1 MTKKI
6 IEPVWREKPPL
17 GKSYRSIFKWGAP
30 DEYKHPNHKLFKEI
44 KKTFCLD
51 DNYFSSEK
59 NTGDQTVSFKKAVKL
74 KKDQILKLQ
83 KIAGKEYIEL
93 DEYSRLK
100 YSTGKTVEE
109 AINLRNAAVSTMS
122 DIVIHPKSE
131 KVISEIIKYCNAQ
144 KIPVYVYGGGSSVN
158 FGLKASKGG
167 VTLVMNTY
175 MNKITELNEL
185 NQTVTV
191 QAGIMGPVLEKALN
205 DAPDKFK
212 TRSRYTCGHF
222 PQSFEYSSAGGWIVT
237 LGSGQ
242 ASSYYGDA
250 GNLVQS
256 QKYITPS
263 GTFTT
268 LNYPAAATGPK
279 VNDIMKGNEGTF
291 GVLVEITLKI
301 FKYMPENRKR
311 FGFIFPTFQ
320 DAIDAGREI
329 SQGEFGMPAV
339 FRISDEEETHIGLK
353 LYGIDGTILD
363 KAMQFRGYKPMQ
375 RCLFLGSSE
384 GEKHF
389 TANVKKQVKK
399 ICRKHR
405 GMYISG
411 LPTRMWEPGR
421 YKDPYLREDL
431 QDYGILID
439 TLETGVRWDNLYIVH
454 SEVRKFIKTRPGT
467 ICMTHSSHFYSQGT
481 NLYFIFIIKDNG
493 VKDYIEFQEGVIES
507 ICKNGG
513 SLSHH
518 HGVGKMIAPWM
529 EKHLGSEQMNIL
541 RALKKHFDPNNIM
554 NPGGQLGLDLTGKAG
569 KEWRKFK

>member
-6 IEPVWREKPPL
+6 FEPAWREKPPVE
-17 GKSYRSIFKWGAP
+17 KSYRSIFKWGAP
-30 DEYKHPNHKLFKEI
+30 DGYKHPNRKLFEEI
-44 KKTFCLD
+44 KKTFGLD
-51 DNYFSSEK
+51 NNDFTTVKS
-59 NTGDQTVSFKKAVKL
+59 TGDEIVSFKKPVRL
-74 KKDQILKLQ
+74 KKDQVTMLQ
-83 KIAGKEYIEL
+83 KIAGKENTEL

-100 YSTGKTVEE
+100 YSSGKTVEE
-109 AINLRNAAVSTMS
+109 AIDLRNGKISTIS
-122 DIVIHPKSE
+122 DIVIHPTSE
-131 KVISEIIKYCNAQ
+131 SAIAEIIKYCNAQ
-144 KIPVYVYGGGSSVN
+144 KIPVCVYGGGSSVN
-158 FGLKASKGG
+158 FGLRASKGG

-175 MNKITELNEL
+175 MNKIIELNET
-185 NQTVTV
+185 NHTVKV
-191 QAGIMGPVLEKALN
+191 QAGIMGPDLENALN
-205 DAPDKFK
+205 NAPVKFNAK
-212 TRSRYTCGHF
+212 SGYTCGHF

-250 GNLVQS
+250 GTLVLS

-263 GTFTT
+263 GIFTT
-268 LNYPAAATGPK
+268 LDYPATATGPK

-291 GVLVEITLKI
+291 GVLVELTLKI
-301 FKYMPENRKR
+301 FKYMPENRQR

-329 SQGEFGMPAV
+329 SQAEFGMPAV

-363 KAMQFRGYKPMQ
+363 KAMQLRGFKPMK

-389 TANVKKQVKK
+389 AVNVKKQVKK
-399 ICRKHR
+399 ICKKHG

-411 LPTRMWEPGR
+411 LPTKMWEPGR

-431 QDYGILID
+431 HDYGFLID
-439 TLETGVRWDNLYIVH
+439 TLETGVKWDNLHNVH
-454 SEVRKFIKTRPGT
+454 NEVRKFIKERPGT
-467 ICMTHSSHFYSQGT
+467 ICMTHSSHFYPQGT
-481 NLYFIFIIKDNG
+481 NLYFIFIMKDEG

-529 EKHLGSEQMNIL
+529 EKHLGKEQMNIL
-541 RALKKHFDPNNIM
+541 RSIKKHFDPNNIM
-554 NPGGQLGLDLTGKAG
+554 NPGGQLGLDLTGKG
-569 KEWRKFK
+569 WRNVK

>member
-1 MTKKI
+1 MTKKVF
-6 IEPVWREKPPL
+6 EPAWRETPPVE
-17 GKSYRSIFKWGAP
+17 KSYRSIFKWGAP
-30 DEYKHPNHKLFKEI
+30 DGYKHPNKKLFDEI
-44 KKTFCLD
+44 KKTFNLND
-51 DNYFSSEK
+51 SDFMSEK
-59 NTGDQTVSFKKAVKL
+59 STGDGIVSFRKPVRL
-74 KKDQILKLQ
+74 KKDQIAALQ
-83 KIAGKEYIEL
+83 KIAGKENTEL

-109 AINLRNAAVSTMS
+109 AVNLRNADISTIS
-122 DIVIHPKSE
+122 DIVIHPESE
-131 KVISEIIKYCNAQ
+131 KAVADIIKYCSTK

-175 MNKITELNEL
+175 INKILELNEL
-185 NQTVTV
+185 NHTVTV
-191 QAGIMGPVLEKALN
+191 QAGIMGPDLEDALN
-205 DAPDKFK
+205 NAMEKFK
-212 TRSRYTCGHF
+212 AKTAYTCGHF

-250 GNLVQS
+250 GDLVLS
-256 QKYITPS
+256 QKYITPT

-268 LNYPAAATGPK
+268 LNYPATATGPK
-279 VNDIMKGNEGTF
+279 VNDIMKGSEGTF
-291 GVLVEITLKI
+291 GVLVELTLKI
-301 FKYMPENRKR
+301 FKYMPENRRR

-363 KAMQFRGYKPMQ
+363 RAMQLRGFKPMQ

-384 GEKHF
+384 GEKRF

-399 ICRKHR
+399 ICKKHG

-411 LPTRMWEPGR
+411 LPTKMWEPGR
-421 YKDPYLREDL
+421 YKDPYIREDL
-431 QDYGILID
+431 HDYGFLID
-439 TLETGVRWDNLYIVH
+439 TLETGVRWDNLHNVH
-454 SEVRKFIKTRPGT
+454 SEVRKFIKNRPGT
-467 ICMTHSSHFYSQGT
+467 ICMTHSSHFYPQGT
-481 NLYFIFIIKDNG
+481 NLYFIFIMKDNG
-493 VKDYIEFQEGVIES
+493 VSDYISFQEGVIDS
-507 ICKNGG
+507 IYKSGG

-529 EKHLGSEQMNIL
+529 EKHLGIEQMNVL
-541 RALKKHFDPNNIM
+541 RAVKKHFDPNNIM
-554 NPGGQLGLDLTGKAG
+554 NPGGQLGLDKTG
-569 KEWRKFK
+569 KEWRKVK

>member
-1 MTKKI
+1 MKKI
-6 IEPVWREKPPL
+6 IEPAWRENPPVE
-17 GKSYRSIFKWGAP
+17 KSYRSIFKWGAP
-30 DEYKHPNHKLFKEI
+30 DGYKHPNHKLFEEI
-44 KKTFCLD
+44 RNQFHLD
-51 DNYFSSEK
+51 DKHFSSETS
-59 NTGDQTVSFKKAVKL
+59 NGDEIVSFKKAVKL
-74 KKDQILKLQ
+74 KKEQIAKLE
-83 KIAGKEYIEL
+83 KIAGKENTRI
-93 DEYSRLK
+93 DEYNRLK

-109 AINLRNAAVSTMS
+109 AINLRNGKVTAIS
-122 DIVIHPKSE
+122 DIVIHPESE
-131 KVISEIIKYCNAQ
+131 NTISEIIKYCNTQ

-175 MNKITELNEL
+175 MNKVIELNEL
-185 NQTVTV
+185 NHTVTV
-191 QAGIMGPVLEKALN
+191 QAGIMGPDLESALN
-205 DAPDKFK
+205 NAQQKLNAK
-212 TRSRYTCGHF
+212 NKYTCGHF

-250 GNLVQS
+250 YNLVVS
-256 QKYITPS
+256 QKYITPTGS
-263 GTFTT
+263 FTT
-268 LNYPAAATGPK
+268 LDYPATATGPK

-291 GVLVEITLKI
+291 GVLVELTLKI
-301 FKYMPENRKR
+301 FKYRPENRKR

-320 DAIDAGREI
+320 DAINAGREI

-363 KAMQFRGYKPMQ
+363 KAMQLRGFKPMQ

-389 TANVKKQVKK
+389 AKNIKKQVKK
-399 ICRKHR
+399 ICRKHG

-411 LPTRMWEPGR
+411 LPTKMWEPGR

-439 TLETGVRWDNLYIVH
+439 TLETGVCWDNLYNVH
-454 SEVRKFIKTRPGT
+454 SEVRKFIKARPET
-467 ICMTHSSHFYSQGT
+467 ICMTHSSHFYPQGT
-481 NLYFIFIIKDNG
+481 NLYFIFIMKDNG
-493 VKDYIEFQEGVIES
+493 VEDYIRFQEGVIDAIS
-507 ICKNGG
+507 KSGG

-518 HGVGKMIAPWM
+518 HGVGKMIGPWM
-529 EKHLGSEQMNIL
+529 EKHLGKEQMSVL
-541 RALKKHFDPNNIM
+541 RAIKKHFDPNNIM
-554 NPGGQLGLDLTGKAG
+554 NPGGQMGLDPGNKD
-569 KEWRKFK
+569 WRDFT

>member
-1 MTKKI
+1 MTKKS
-6 IEPVWREKPPL
+6 IEPAWRETPPIE
-17 GKSYRSIFKWGAP
+17 KSYRSIFKWGAP
-30 DEYKHPNHKLFKEI
+30 DGYKHPNHKLFEEI
-44 KKTFCLD
+44 KKTFALD
-51 DNYFSSEK
+51 DSDFKSEK
-59 NTGDQTVSFKKAVKL
+59 STGDEIVSFRKPVRL
-74 KKDQILKLQ
+74 KKEQITRLE
-83 KIAGKEYIEL
+83 KIAGKENIQL
-93 DEYSRLK
+93 DEYNRLK

-109 AINLRNAAVSTMS
+109 AINLRNGKTGTIS
-122 DIVIHPKSE
+122 DIVIHPKTESI
-131 KVISEIIKYCNAQ
+131 ISEVIKYCNLQ

-167 VTLVMNTY
+167 VTLVMNSY
-175 MNKITELNEL
+175 MNNILELNEL

-191 QAGIMGPVLEKALN
+191 QAGIMGPDLENALN
-205 DAPDKFK
+205 NAPTKFNSK
-212 TRSRYTCGHF
+212 KKYTCGHF
-222 PQSFEYSSAGGWIVT
+222 PQSFEFSSAGGWITT

-250 GNLVQS
+250 GNLVLS

-268 LNYPAAATGPK
+268 LNYPATATGPK
-279 VNDIMKGNEGTF
+279 VNDIMKGSEGTF

-301 FKYMPENRKR
+301 FKYMPENRCR

-363 KAMQFRGYKPMQ
+363 KAMQLRGFKPMK

-389 TANVKKQVKK
+389 SKNVKKQVKK
-399 ICRKHR
+399 ICRKHG

-411 LPTRMWEPGR
+411 LPTKMWEPGR

-439 TLETGVRWDNLYIVH
+439 TLETGVRWDNLHTVH
-454 SEVRKFIKTRPGT
+454 SEVRKVIKAHPGT

-481 NLYFIFIIKDNG
+481 NLYFIYIMKDNG
-493 VKDYIEFQEGVIES
+493 VKDYIDFQESIIES

-529 EKHLGSEQMNIL
+529 EKHLGNEQMNVL
-541 RALKKHFDPNNIM
+541 RSIKKHFDPNNIM
-554 NPGGQLGLDLTGKAG
+554 NPGGQLGLDLNNKN
-569 KEWRKFK
+569 WREIK

>member
-1 MTKKI
+1 MKKI
-6 IEPVWREKPPL
+6 IEPAWRENPPVE
-17 GKSYRSIFKWGAP
+17 KSYRSIFKWGAP
-30 DEYKHPNHKLFKEI
+30 DGYKHPNHKLFEEI
-44 KKTFCLD
+44 RNQFHLD
-51 DNYFSSEK
+51 DKHFSSETS
-59 NTGDQTVSFKKAVKL
+59 NGDEIVSFKKAVKL
-74 KKDQILKLQ
+74 KKEQIAKLE
-83 KIAGKEYIEL
+83 KIAGKENTRI
-93 DEYSRLK
+93 DEYNRLK

-109 AINLRNAAVSTMS
+109 AINLRNGKVTAIS
-122 DIVIHPKSE
+122 DIVIHPESE
-131 KVISEIIKYCNAQ
+131 NTISEIIKYCNTQ

-175 MNKITELNEL
+175 MNKVIELNEL
-185 NQTVTV
+185 NHTVTV
-191 QAGIMGPVLEKALN
+191 QAGIMGPDLESALN
-205 DAPDKFK
+205 NAQQKLNAK
-212 TRSRYTCGHF
+212 NKYTCGHF

-250 GNLVQS
+250 YNLVVS
-256 QKYITPS
+256 QKYITPTGS
-263 GTFTT
+263 FTT
-268 LNYPAAATGPK
+268 LDYPATATGPK

-291 GVLVEITLKI
+291 GVLVELTLKI
-301 FKYMPENRKR
+301 FKYRPENRKR

-320 DAIDAGREI
+320 DAINAGREI

-363 KAMQFRGYKPMQ
+363 KAMQLRGFKPMQ

-389 TANVKKQVKK
+389 AKNIKKQVKK
-399 ICRKHR
+399 ICRKHG

-411 LPTRMWEPGR
+411 LPTKMWEPGR

-439 TLETGVRWDNLYIVH
+439 TLETGVCWDNLYNVH
-454 SEVRKFIKTRPGT
+454 SEVRKFIKARPET
-467 ICMTHSSHFYSQGT
+467 ICMTHSSHFYPQGT
-481 NLYFIFIIKDNG
+481 NLYFIFIMKDNG
-493 VKDYIEFQEGVIES
+493 VEDYIRFQEGVIDAIS
-507 ICKNGG
+507 KSGG

-518 HGVGKMIAPWM
+518 HGVGKMIGPWM
-529 EKHLGSEQMNIL
+529 EKHLGKEQMSVL
-541 RALKKHFDPNNIM
+541 RAIKKHFDPNNIM
-554 NPGGQLGLDLTGKAG
+554 NPGGQMGLDPGNKD
-569 KEWRKFK
+569 WRDFK